1 MPDIE
6 WDERASAEAN
16 ARQKLPTLVR
26 EYFAEVRGFL
36 AKNPTPEKL
45 HRLRLAT
52 KRLRYTLEL
61 FRPCYGRGLEIRIAE
76 LRKMQQLLGN
86 INDRVAAGKLVAKA
100 MHSSPRRTQVRELL
114 AARAGQKAREFRKHW
129 TTVFDAPGRERWW
142 ISYLRRAKAKTARR
156 LR

>member
-16 ARQKLPTLVR
+16 ARQKLPTLVSD
-26 EYFAEVRGFL
+26 YFAEVRGFL
-36 AKNPTPEKL
+36 AKNPSAAKL

-76 LRKMQQLLGN
+76 LRKVQQLLGVV
-86 INDRVAAGKLVAKA
+86 NDRVAAGKLVAKA
-100 MHSSPRRTQVRELL
+100 MQSSPRRTQVKEVLEKR
-114 AARAGQKAREFRKHW
+114 ARQKAREFHKHW
-129 TTVFDAPGRERWW
+129 TAVFDAPGRERWW
-142 ISYLRRAKAKTARR
+142 TGYLRRAKAKTARR
-156 LR
+156 PR